1 MAVTVTNQATPIG
14 NKLVQ
19 DNQANGTAA
28 NNTTGAA
35 GTIYYLEVDNTLN
48 ASTNV
53 YFKLVDAASATVGTN
68 NPDYTFRIIGGTR
81 RSFIFPLGL
90 VFSTGFTHWC
100 VTGPQVTD
108 STGPT
113 NDVTVRYVTT

>member
-19 DNQANGTAA
+19 DTDADNTSA

-35 GTIYYLEVDNTLN
+35 GTIYYLEIDNTLN
-48 ASTNV
+48 GGQNV
-53 YFKLVDAASATVGTN
+53 YFKLVDAASATVGST
-68 NPDYTFRIIGGTR
+68 NPDYTFRVNGGLR

-90 VFSTGFTHWC
+90 AFGTGFPHWC
-100 VTGPQVTD
+100 VTGPTVTD
-108 STGPT
+108 NTSPT
-113 NDVTVRYVTT
+113 NNVTVRYVTT